1 MSVSFRPARRADVAT
16 IVAMLADDEL
26 GKARETAEL
35 ATYLAAFD
43 GMERREDSH
52 LIVGEMEGRI
62 VATYQHT
69 ILHGLSLRAAT
80 RAQVESVRVESALR
94 SKGIGAALM
103 ADAEARARAAGCSL
117 IQLTSSN
124 SRARAHRFYERLG
137 FTASHVGYKRSL
149 D

>member
-62 VATYQHT
+62 VATYQLT

>member
-62 VATYQHT
+62 VATYQLT

-94 SKGIGAALM
+94 SQGIGAALM

>member
-43 GMERREDSH
+43 GMERREGSH

-62 VATYQHT
+62 VATYQLT

-94 SKGIGAALM
+94 SQGIGAALM